1 MAESE
6 WDRPSYGVSL
16 FANDLALQDVIF
28 AAGGNPVKKE
38 KTMPHNIPIDEARRI
53 LGLSANTSI
62 GEMLEHDAK
71 MLA

>member
-1 MAESE
+1 ME
-6 WDRPSYGVSL
+6 YLCSL
-16 FANDLALQDVIF
+16 MILALQDVIF

-62 GEMLEHDAK
+62 GEVLEHDAK